1 MLKIEEMNPAT
12 AVTATTT
19 IIATPNISLNQKR
32 AKTSTTLFQS
42 VGAAFIGI
50 EDKVIYVSI
59 SSDLHLSN

>member
-12 AVTATTT
+12 AVTATTTATTT

-32 AKTSTTLFQS
+32 AKTSTSFFQS

-50 EDKVIYVSI
+50 EKTK
-59 SSDLHLSN
+59 

>member
-12 AVTATTT
+12 AVTATTTTTTT

-32 AKTSTTLFQS
+32 AKTSTTFIQS

-50 EDKVIYVSI
+50 EKTK
-59 SSDLHLSN
+59 

>member
-12 AVTATTT
+12 AVTAITTATTTATST

-32 AKTSTTLFQS
+32 AKTSTTFFQS

-50 EDKVIYVSI
+50 EKTK
-59 SSDLHLSN
+59 

>member
-32 AKTSTTLFQS
+32 AKTSTSFFQS

-50 EDKVIYVSI
+50 EKTK
-59 SSDLHLSN
+59 